1 MTEPTHTE
9 EAPAYTR
16 ESVMAYLRAA
26 EAERTRLRS
35 AIDEA
40 RARASS
46 ARSRV
51 QRLDALVVGP
61 DVRSGGPGDGSS
73 VSPLDALISTR
84 DCPRFEPTATH
95 DTLPESEWPALD
107 GVSGHQGVPDPDALI
122 EEFRSSLADD
132 TSTWWPVDPMTGD
145 RS

>member
-1 MTEPTHTE
+1 MTEPTTTD
-9 EAPAYTR
+9 EASAYTR

-26 EAERTRLRS
+26 EAERSRLRS

-40 RARASS
+40 RARAAS

-61 DVRSGGPGDGSS
+61 DVRSGGLEDGSLA
-73 VSPLDALISTR
+73 SPLDALISTA
-84 DCPRFEPTATH
+84 DGPRFEPTT
-95 DTLPESEWPALD
+95 TPGPPPGSEWPALD
-107 GVSGHQGVPDPDALI
+107 GVASHQGIPDPDALI
-122 EEFRSSLADD
+122 EEFRSSLAEEP
-132 TSTWWPVDPMTGD
+132 SAWWPVDPKTGD